1 MLVHRPAPGGARA
14 QGGTTGRN
22 KIAGRRPVRAP
33 NCASMHRYRAA
44 EMREIIVLLARSPNH
59 PSAACELLL
68 EDARVAWRPAVIPSH
83 APWPG
88 APAHTSSYTL
98 RLPALF
104 QLNFKAIGP
113 IAQLLI
119 KQRAAILYGSSTTTR
134 IYPSICGCEHQYYR
148 PEILALGRGDRDE
161 MLIDGDGRRRWGCA
175 SER

>member
-1 MLVHRPAPGGARA
+1 
-14 QGGTTGRN
+14 
-22 KIAGRRPVRAP
+22 
-33 NCASMHRYRAA
+33 
-44 EMREIIVLLARSPNH
+44 MREIIVLLARSPNH

-119 KQRAAILYGSSTTTR
+119 KQRAAIR
-134 IYPSICGCEHQYYR
+134 IEYNDMHLSIYLR
-148 PEILALGRGDRDE
+148 LRTPILPAGDPCIGRGDRDE